1 MTRVCQAKSRR
12 SNAATP
18 TAISTTA
25 RTTRSTNASQAID
38 AAGSAGAYSLQ
49 EVWWNNLIRFT
60 PPTRWTKQMRRDQM
74 IVAIYALGTLIVLVS
89 LDGTSGIWHPYP
101 TSYPT

>member
-1 MTRVCQAKSRR
+1 
-12 SNAATP
+12 
-18 TAISTTA
+18 
-25 RTTRSTNASQAID
+25 
-38 AAGSAGAYSLQ
+38 
-49 EVWWNNLIRFT
+49 VWWNNLIRFT